1 MLTLSLALEVT
12 ETKRRRIIKVLA
24 GVNTMIMVDL
34 HVRVSE
40 LVGNSEQRTRNRL
53 REKGK
58 KGFLVKQISNSCK
71 AWSPPRRAIL
81 LMSVDDMES
90 GRDPWLGWLPMDEI
104 DIVAW
109 KE

>member
-1 MLTLSLALEVT
+1 MH
-12 ETKRRRIIKVLA
+12 A
-24 GVNTMIMVDL
+24 GESTVIVIDL

-58 KGFLVKQISNSCK
+58 RGFLVKQINPSCR
-71 AWSPPRRAIL
+71 AWNPPRRAIL